1 MTTVRRMMDRME
13 QLTIHV
19 GPWSLVVPFTL
30 EGLEVATRFL
40 ELLDNMA
47 AEAVKEDYE

>member
-1 MTTVRRMMDRME
+1 ME

-30 EGLEVATRFL
+30 DGLEVASRFL
-40 ELLDNMA
+40 ELLDKMST
-47 AEAVKEDYE
+47 EAVEEDE

>member
-1 MTTVRRMMDRME
+1 MARME

-30 EGLEVATRFL
+30 DGLEVASRFL
-40 ELLDNMA
+40 ELIDKML
-47 AEAVKEDYE
+47 AEEVEGEYE